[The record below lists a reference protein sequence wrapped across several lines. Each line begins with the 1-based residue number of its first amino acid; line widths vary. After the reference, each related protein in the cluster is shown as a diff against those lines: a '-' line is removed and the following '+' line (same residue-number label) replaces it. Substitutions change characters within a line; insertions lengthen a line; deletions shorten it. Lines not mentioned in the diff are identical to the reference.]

1 MRRGG
6 GGRWGIAPGVSWEDE
21 EESGEERPSDAEG
34 ADDAE
39 AFEGGV
45 GGESEGSEAADRGQ
59 AAEENRFDDRG
70 EIFLA
75 EAGLAHGDDDIDAVI
90 DADAED
96 EGEGEDIKKI
106 EGDIEAFE
114 SGDEG
119 TDGEGE
125 AEHEDGEGEDAAV
138 EEDEEEAIE
147 ENHEGG
153 EFDHFGF

>member
-6 GGRWGIAPGVSWEDE
+6 GGGWGIAPSVSWEDE

-59 AAEENRFDDRG
+59 AAEENGFDDRG

-106 EGDIEAFE
+106 
-114 SGDEG
+114 
-119 TDGEGE
+119 
-125 AEHEDGEGEDAAV
+125 
-138 EEDEEEAIE
+138 
-147 ENHEGG
+147 
-153 EFDHFGF
+153 

>member
-1 MRRGG
+1 MRRSGG
-6 GGRWGIAPGVSWEDE
+6 GGWGIAPGVSWEDE

-45 GGESEGSEAADRGQ
+45 GSESEGSEAADRGE
-59 AAEENRFDDRG
+59 AAEENGFDDGG

-119 TDGEGE
+119 TDGESE
-125 AEHEDGEGEDAAV
+125 AEHEDGEGEETAV
-138 EEDEEEAIE
+138 EEDEEESIK
-147 ENHEGG
+147 ENHESG
-153 EFDHFGF
+153 EFEHFGF

>member
-1 MRRGG
+1 MRRSG

-45 GGESEGSEAADRGQ
+45 GGESEGGEAADRGQ

-90 DADAED
+90 DTDAED
-96 EGEGEDIKKI
+96 EGEGEDIEKI
-106 EGDIEAFE
+106 
-114 SGDEG
+114 
-119 TDGEGE
+119 
-125 AEHEDGEGEDAAV
+125 
-138 EEDEEEAIE
+138 
-147 ENHEGG
+147 
-153 EFDHFGF
+153 